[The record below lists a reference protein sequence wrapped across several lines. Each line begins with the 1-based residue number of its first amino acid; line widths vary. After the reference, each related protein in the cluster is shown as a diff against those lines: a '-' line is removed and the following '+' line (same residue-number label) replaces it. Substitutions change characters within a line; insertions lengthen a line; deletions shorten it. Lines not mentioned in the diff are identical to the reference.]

1 LDSPA
6 PLENSHDVG
15 TYTTV
20 TCKEFLQ
27 ELNDF
32 LDGSMDAKLQSELKE
47 HLTWCHHCHVVCDT
61 TKKTIE
67 IYRNNEVYSLP
78 DELRSR
84 LHSAII
90 SKCKSSKGST
100 SAD

>member
-1 LDSPA
+1 
-6 PLENSHDVG
+6 
-15 TYTTV
+15 V

-32 LDGSMDAKLQSELKE
+32 LDGSMDARLQAELKE

-67 IYRNNEVYSLP
+67 IYKNNEVYSLP
-78 DELRSR
+78 DDLRTR
-84 LHSAII
+84 LHTAII
-90 SKCKSSKGST
+90 AKCKSKTPGSPE
-100 SAD
+100 